1 MDLLSRY
8 DWPGNIRELQ
18 NVVERAVVLSRG
30 PILKL
35 GTDLLPAAS
44 AATPST
50 QEITDLGSDNHQ
62 SIDAIGDS
70 SSLEQVER
78 RHI

>member
-1 MDLLSRY
+1 MERFARQFGKQITGIAQDTMDLLSRY

-35 GTDLLPAAS
+35 GADLLPAAS
-44 AATPST
+44 V
-50 QEITDLGSDNHQ
+50 GN
-62 SIDAIGDS
+62 G
-70 SSLEQVER
+70 VN
-78 RHI
+78 